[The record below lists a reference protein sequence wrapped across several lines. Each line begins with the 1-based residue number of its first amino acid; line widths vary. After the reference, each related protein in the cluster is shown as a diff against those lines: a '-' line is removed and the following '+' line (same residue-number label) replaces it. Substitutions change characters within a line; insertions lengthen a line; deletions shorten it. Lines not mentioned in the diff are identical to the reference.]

1 MKTVLRLLPIIAT
14 RRALFTE
21 TVAWSV
27 VSHIAVL
34 ALTLGL
40 ALIVG
45 HSLTGTPLSLRAA
58 VITLGGL
65 AVLAALAA
73 WRESWVS
80 HDLAYRLIATL
91 RGRVFDALS
100 RALPA
105 RIRQRRT
112 GDLVT
117 TVVADIETLEWLYAH
132 TAAQTL
138 SALLVLAA
146 SMTVSLLISPLLLLV
161 WVPLLI
167 IGVTVPVLTARRA
180 HRDGDERARGAAA
193 LRSELLDTIRGM
205 RELTGSGQ
213 LPAQVDRLTED
224 TRSLAR
230 LHTREA
236 SRLGAERGIAD
247 VVLAVAA
254 LGAIAIVL
262 LDRTAIAPEHV
273 PLAITVAVAGLGP
286 AAQIA
291 DLLRNTGTLRAAAE
305 RIIAVLEQ
313 PPSVP
318 AGTPGRRPRTRHES
332 GLVFDRVRFA
342 YDGRSADPVLDG
354 FSLRVRP
361 GEIVALTGPSG
372 AGKTTAAQLALR
384 MWDPDAGSIR
394 LDGIDLR
401 DLTDDELRRHVS
413 AVPQSSPLLR
423 GTIRSNIVL
432 GTPLATED
440 EIAGAAAAVGLL
452 DPETGLPA
460 GLDTRV
466 GEYGG
471 GLSGGQRARV
481 ALARA
486 LANRPR
492 VLILDEPTASLD
504 PEADAVIMEFL
515 QRRQDCAILM
525 IAHRPDTI
533 ARAHRIVKLEG
544 RSHETPR

>member
-1 MKTVLRLLPIIAT
+1 MKTILRLLPIIAT
-14 RRALFTE
+14 RRALFAE
-21 TVAWSV
+21 TVVWSV
-27 VSHIAVL
+27 VSHAAML
-34 ALTLGL
+34 GLTLGL

-45 HSLTGTPLSLRAA
+45 YSITGTPFSLPMAGIIL
-58 VITLGGL
+58 VGL

-91 RGRVFDALS
+91 RERVFDGLR

-138 SALLVLAA
+138 SAFLVLAT
-146 SMTVSLLISPLLLLV
+146 SMTVSLIISPLLLLV

-167 IGVTVPVLTARRA
+167 IGVAVPVLTARRA
-180 HRDGDERARGAAA
+180 QHDGDELAHGAAA

-205 RELTGSGQ
+205 RELIGSGRLSAQ
-213 LPAQVDRLTED
+213 LDRLTED

-230 LHTREA
+230 LQTREA

-247 VVLAVAA
+247 IVLALAV
-254 LGAIAIVL
+254 LGSIAIML
-262 LDRTAIAPEHV
+262 LDPAAVAPEHI

-286 AAQIA
+286 AAQVA
-291 DLLRNTGTLRAAAE
+291 DLLRNTGTLRSAAE
-305 RIIAVLEQ
+305 RITAVLEQ
-313 PPSVP
+313 PPSAP
-318 AGTPGRRPRTRHES
+318 DGTPGQHPRITHES
-332 GLVFDRVRFA
+332 GLVFDHVRFA
-342 YDGRSADPVLDG
+342 YDAQNSDPVLDG
-354 FSLRVRP
+354 FSLHLHP

-394 LDGIDLR
+394 IDGADLR
-401 DLTDDELRRHVS
+401 DLTDDELREHIS
-413 AVPQSSPLLR
+413 TVPQSSPLLR
-423 GTIRSNIVL
+423 GTIRSNILL
-432 GTPLATED
+432 GNPLATETAID
-440 EIAGAAAAVGLL
+440 EAAASVGLL
-452 DPETGLPA
+452 DPATGLPA
-460 GLDTRV
+460 GLDTPV
-466 GEYGG
+466 GEYGV

-486 LANRPR
+486 LLNGPGI
-492 VLILDEPTASLD
+492 LILDEPTASLD
-504 PEADAVIMEFL
+504 LEADAVIMEFL
-515 QRRQDCAILM
+515 QRHQDCAILL
-525 IAHRPDTI
+525 IAHRPETI
-533 ARAHRIVKLEG
+533 AGAHRIVRLDRE
-544 RSHETPR
+544 SHGIRR